1 MYIRETLSAVNLLAL
16 VRLLSRMCSNMNGQ
30 GTSLD
35 EALSAFG
42 NRACVRSLIR
52 MDSIMSLQI
61 TLTVEALC
69 QLLARNWKSEGEDEV
84 PLCMIAN
91 RIGMDER

>member
-1 MYIRETLSAVNLLAL
+1 
-16 VRLLSRMCSNMNGQ
+16 
-30 GTSLD
+30 
-35 EALSAFG
+35 
-42 NRACVRSLIR
+42 

-69 QLLARNWKSEGEDEV
+69 QLLARDWKSEGEDEV

-91 RIGMDER
+91 RIGMDEQ